1 MIGLTAVTSAYNCA
15 EIALERKKYVR
26 DIWNIIDT
34 CTNSLSILYLVQ
46 WHSDTEEN
54 DRLQVLAW
62 ANLFAWFRLSGYFRL
77 SSMFRYLMRM
87 IFYILSY
94 SLRFIVI
101 LFFYV
106 VATLFS
112 LMAFSPGH
120 RLVDYWEMAYRLV
133 YADFDDVDYDT
144 TDAYRVF
151 FLVVTDFIPLIL
163 LNMLI
168 ALMGDAY
175 DYV

>member
-1 MIGLTAVTSAYNCA
+1 M
-15 EIALERKKYVR
+15 
-26 DIWNIIDT
+26 
-34 CTNSLSILYLVQ
+34 
-46 WHSDTEEN
+46 
-54 DRLQVLAW
+54 
-62 ANLFAWFRLSGYFRL
+62 
-77 SSMFRYLMRM
+77 
-87 IFYILSY
+87 
-94 SLRFIVI
+94 I

-112 LMAFSPGH
+112 LMAFRPGH

-133 YADFDDVDYDT
+133 YADFDDVEYDT

-151 FLVVTDFIPLIL
+151 FLVVTVFIPLVL